1 MSWPALAFPGLPW
14 PSLAFLAP
22 VLAPGHQRRKI
33 VSVLN
38 PPIIPPRQDRPRQK
52 GQGRRQ
58 DGRDAAPATL
68 IRAKAR
74 TAVLARPAQLGE
86 AFQRAKT
93 ASASAAVFTGTAS
106 VSASACAGTASVSAS
121 AFAGTASVSAS
132 AFAGTASVSASA
144 FAGTASLGPPR
155 NFRRGV
161 VQAPGARPSAP
172 GAWRQAERA
181 RHLAPGRAR
190 QARPRASAAPCVPAT
205 RITRHVPAPRA
216 LRASRVRRHAQARAG
231 TRRHA
236 QARAHVPA
244 HVRTQARTRAR
255 GRAGARARG
264 RTGAKNPRLI
274 GEKSPVP
281 ELGGLSR
288 RPKPF
293 RLMGAEFP
301 RPESG
306 GLSKSRREI
315 FVLTSLGSAPA
326 SLNSLYRVALDGV
339 LRIA

>member
-93 ASASAAVFTGTAS
+93 ASASASVFTGTAS
-106 VSASACAGTASVSAS
+106 VSASAC
-121 AFAGTASVSAS
+121 AGTASVSAS

-216 LRASRVRRHAQARAG
+216 FRASRVRRHAQARAG
-231 TRRHA
+231 TRTRA
-236 QARAHVPA
+236 CTRAHAGA
-244 HVRTQARTRAR
+244 HAR
-255 GRAGARARG
+255 ARARG
-264 RTGAKNPRLI
+264 REGARAHRSQ
-274 GEKSPVP
+274 KSTPYRRKVP
-281 ELGGLSR
+281 SSGIRWTFETAQTVPPYGGRVPQAGIRWTFEIPKRDFRPDLSGKRPGLSEL
-288 RPKPF
+288 P
-293 RLMGAEFP
+293 
-301 RPESG
+301 
-306 GLSKSRREI
+306 LSR
-315 FVLTSLGSAPA
+315 SA
-326 SLNSLYRVALDGV
+326 
-339 LRIA
+339 

>member
-93 ASASAAVFTGTAS
+93 ASASASAFTGTAS
-106 VSASACAGTASVSAS
+106 VSASAC
-121 AFAGTASVSAS
+121 AGTASVSAS

-172 GAWRQAERA
+172 GTWRQAEHA
-181 RHLAPGRAR
+181 KPGLA
-190 QARPRASAAPCVPAT
+190 Q
-205 RITRHVPAPRA
+205 APRLA
-216 LRASRVRRHAQARAG
+216 CLRRASRVTCLRHVRYARHVCAGTRRHAQARAG

-236 QARAHVPA
+236 QARSGTRRHAHTCL
-244 HVRTQARTRAR
+244 HTCARRRAR
-255 GRAGARARG
+255 ARAGARARG
-264 RTGAKNPRLI
+264 REGAQ
-274 GEKSPVP
+274 E
-281 ELGGLSR
+281 
-288 RPKPF
+288 PK
-293 RLMGAEFP
+293 
-301 RPESG
+301 
-306 GLSKSRREI
+306 I
-315 FVLTSLGSAPA
+315 H
-326 SLNSLYRVALDGV
+326 AL
-339 LRIA
+339 